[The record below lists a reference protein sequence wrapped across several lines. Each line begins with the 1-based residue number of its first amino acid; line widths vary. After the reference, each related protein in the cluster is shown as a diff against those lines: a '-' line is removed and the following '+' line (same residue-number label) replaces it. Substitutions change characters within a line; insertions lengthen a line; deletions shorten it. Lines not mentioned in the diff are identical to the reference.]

1 MPELTLELCP
11 AGRQKSWEEAGSLD
25 NHGVQE
31 WQGARGV
38 GCEVTE
44 ELKGWEGGAEL
55 VVGGRREG
63 TQVEVHGRKIFDP
76 LCKTIML

>member
-1 MPELTLELCP
+1 MARSCSLE
-11 AGRQKSWEEAGSLD
+11 K
-25 NHGVQE
+25 HGVQE

-55 VVGGRREG
+55 VVGGEG
-63 TQVEVHGRKIFDP
+63 KEHR
-76 LCKTIML
+76 

>member
-44 ELKGWEGGAEL
+44 ELKGWEGGVEV
-55 VVGGRREG
+55 VVGGEG
-63 TQVEVHGRKIFDP
+63 KEHR
-76 LCKTIML
+76 